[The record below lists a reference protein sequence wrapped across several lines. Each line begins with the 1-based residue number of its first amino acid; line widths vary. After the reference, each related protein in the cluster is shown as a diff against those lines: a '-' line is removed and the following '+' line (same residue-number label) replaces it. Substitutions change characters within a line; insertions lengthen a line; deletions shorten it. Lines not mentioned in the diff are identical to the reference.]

1 MIFNPHYW
9 WVMQIANLLLGYI
22 GLQIRCN
29 GGHGQTIKEPAAREV

>member
-1 MIFNPHYW
+1 MICNPNHW

-29 GGHGQTIKEPAAREV
+29 GEAM